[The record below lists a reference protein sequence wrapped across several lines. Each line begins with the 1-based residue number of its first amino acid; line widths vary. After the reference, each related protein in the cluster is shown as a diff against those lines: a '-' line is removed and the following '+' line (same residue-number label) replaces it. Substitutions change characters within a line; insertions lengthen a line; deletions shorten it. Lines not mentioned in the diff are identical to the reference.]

1 MNIAVDFRNAV
12 KYIKYYTRRYYSS
25 YRITRI
31 PIEHKNPL
39 NFKLLNEKLLEL
51 HEIESASRSRI
62 LETYEAIS
70 NSDVK
75 SVLDDFY
82 YTQLVKKTSNLS
94 LSLIPEDYAKIFNS
108 FRGFPRPNGD
118 CVHNLNLGV
127 QRLSKNFTT
136 KQIALILR
144 SYAHIKSRSLKT
156 ISELV
161 ETFNKKFE
169 ESEPWEQREVA
180 SALSSLNVPNQGP
193 INQFY
198 DRTVSNLPKHMKSM
212 DANHIAIFVNSFCS
226 RGVAHNEILHFIDM
240 NHKSIM
246 KGIDAKNLSLIVNSF
261 ARNNKLS
268 ENLMNAVSNKLSK
281 AIEENRQSEFYEKMN
296 VIDISL
302 IFNAFVKLEHY
313 DLKLMNKYI
322 PWLLDKIDNET
333 KTLSLVLLV
342 HSYAQSGIKSNDL
355 FSKIAHILVYRVSQL
370 NPQKLGLVSISY
382 AKVGYVP
389 PILFNRIADE
399 IIYRGTIGLKYSRYE
414 FDFKSLEQI
423 TQAFSRIGYKDRRI
437 FSVLTTL
444 LKSRFK
450 NNKEVMNGEMIASL
464 MVSISRNKT
473 EEFVPFITEV
483 LEKIDDTTTFSTMA
497 ISKVL
502 TSFNK
507 LGIKNSRLTRRF
519 LNETS
524 NRVNQFTPSAL
535 INAFKA
541 LAKMKCYDAHLVKE
555 TLKRCAIHL
564 TNLSTIDMANLVRSL
579 SDLSYRNVTFLK
591 KLSVCINYNLNNLTK
606 HQLHIIFN
614 GLALLRVSDT
624 DLMFKLVEKISAY
637 QHEFNEVERA
647 EIAMGIVYTITH
659 LECLNKEIGKMS
671 AILSTSTEPERELY
685 VIPDHLYNTLD
696 HMLVL
701 LDQKLDVATIFKLKT
716 IHLYL
721 KNMKPEKYKRMSKK
735 AVEILEKAN
744 SVEFSLAEYILTS
757 SSNHKQ
763 ISYYLNMMG
772 IVHKNEVQFGPYLI
786 DVVPESKEKIA
797 IEYDGPSHFYTET
810 LMRNIKSILKHEILT
825 SAGWKM
831 VHIPYQE
838 WAQLVDEKQKIV
850 YLNRIRLELVNIDGI
865 KWEKNTCFF

>member
-1 MNIAVDFRNAV
+1 MNIPVDFLNAV
-12 KYIKYYTRRYYSS
+12 KYIKYYTPRYYSS

-51 HEIESASRSRI
+51 HEIEAASRSRI
-62 LETYEAIS
+62 IETYEAIS

-108 FRGFPRPNGD
+108 FRGLPRPNGE
-118 CVHNLNLGV
+118 CVQNLNLGV
-127 QRLSKNFTT
+127 QRLSKNFAT

-169 ESEPWEQREVA
+169 ESELWEQREVA
-180 SALSSLNVPNQGP
+180 SALASLNVPNQGP
-193 INQFY
+193 IKQFY

-212 DANHIAIFVNSFCS
+212 NADHMAIFVNSFCS
-226 RGVAHNEILHFIDM
+226 RGVGHNEILHFIDM

-246 KGIDAKNLSLIVNSF
+246 KAISPKNLSLIVNSF

-268 ENLMNAVSNKLSK
+268 ENLMNAVSNMLSE
-281 AIEENRQSEFYEKMN
+281 AVEENRNSEFYKKMN

-302 IFNAFVKLEHY
+302 IFNAFVKLDHY
-313 DLKLMNKYI
+313 DLKMMNKYI
-322 PWLLDKIDNET
+322 PWLLDKINDET
-333 KTLSLVLLV
+333 KTLSLVLLA

-355 FSKIAHILVYRVSQL
+355 FSKIAHILVYRISHL
-370 NPQKLGLVSISY
+370 NPQKLGLVSLSY

-389 PILFNRIADE
+389 PMLFNRIADE
-399 IIYRGTIGLKYSRYE
+399 VIYRGTIGLKYSRYE

-423 TQAFSRIGYKDRRI
+423 TQAFSRIGYKDKRI

-450 NNKEVMNGEMIASL
+450 KSKEGMNGEMIASL

-473 EEFVPFITEV
+473 EEFVTFITQV
-483 LEKIDDTTTFSTMA
+483 LEKIDDSTTFSTMA

-507 LGIKNSRLTRRF
+507 LGIKNGRLARRF

-541 LAKMKCYDAHLVKE
+541 LAKMKCYDPHLVKE
-555 TLKRCAIHL
+555 TLKRCAINL
-564 TNLSTIDMANLVRSL
+564 TNLSTTDMANLVRSL
-579 SDLSYRNVTFLK
+579 SELSYRNVTFLK

-606 HQLHIIFN
+606 QQLHIIFN

-624 DLMFKLVEKISAY
+624 DLMFKLVENISAY
-637 QHEFNEVERA
+637 QHEFNEVETA

-659 LECLNKEIGKMS
+659 LECLNKEIWKAS
-671 AILSTSTEPERELY
+671 ATPTSMEGEREVY
-685 VIPDHLYNTLD
+685 VIPDHLYNALD
-696 HMLVL
+696 HMLAL

-716 IHLYL
+716 IYLYL
-721 KNMKPEKYKRMSKK
+721 KNLKPEKYKRMSKK
-735 AVEILEKAN
+735 AVEILEKAKA
-744 SVEFSLAEYILTS
+744 VEFSLAEYILTS
-757 SSNHKQ
+757 SANHKQ

-810 LMRNIKSILKHEILT
+810 LMRNIKSILKHEILK
-825 SAGWKM
+825 SAGWKV

-838 WAQLVDEKQKIV
+838 WAQLVHEKQKIV
-850 YLNRIRLELVNIDGI
+850 YLNRIRLELASINRI
-865 KWEKNTCFF
+865 K

>member
-1 MNIAVDFRNAV
+1 M
-12 KYIKYYTRRYYSS
+12 
-25 YRITRI
+25 
-31 PIEHKNPL
+31 IEQ
-39 NFKLLNEKLLEL
+39 KLLEL

-70 NSDVK
+70 DSDVK

-82 YTQLVKKTSNLS
+82 YTQLVKKTSNLA

-108 FRGFPRPNGD
+108 FRGLPRPNGE
-118 CVHNLNLGV
+118 CVQNLNQGV
-127 QRLSKNFTT
+127 QRLAKNFTT
-136 KQIALILR
+136 KQIAQILR

-169 ESEPWEQREVA
+169 ESELWERREVA
-180 SALSSLNVPNQGP
+180 SALASLNVPNEGP
-193 INQFY
+193 IRQFY
-198 DRTVSNLPKHMKSM
+198 DSTVSNLQKHMKSM
-212 DANHIAIFVNSFCS
+212 DANDIGVFVNAFCS
-226 RGVAHNEILHFIDM
+226 RGVGHNEILHFIDM
-240 NHKSIM
+240 NNKSIVR
-246 KGIDAKNLSLIVNSF
+246 GINAKNLSLIVNSF

-268 ENLMNAVSNKLSK
+268 ENLMNAVSKKLSE
-281 AIEENRQSEFYEKMN
+281 ALEENGKYEFSEKMN
-296 VIDISL
+296 LIDVSL
-302 IFNAFVKLEHY
+302 IFNSFVKLEYY

-322 PWLLDKIDNET
+322 PWLLNKMDNET
-333 KTLSLVLLV
+333 KTLSLVLLA

-370 NPQKLGLVSISY
+370 NPQKLGLVSLSY
-382 AKVGYVP
+382 AKVGYAP

-399 IIYRGTIGLKYSRYE
+399 VIYRGTIGLKYSRYE

-423 TQAFSRIGYKDRRI
+423 TQAFSRIGYKDKRI

-450 NNKEVMNGEMIASL
+450 NDKEGMNGEMIASL
-464 MVSISRNKT
+464 MVSIARNKT
-473 EEFVPFITEV
+473 EGFVPFITEV
-483 LEKIDDTTTFSTMA
+483 LEKMDDTTTFSTLA

-507 LGIKNSRLTRRF
+507 LGIKNSRLTRKF
-519 LNETS
+519 LKETS
-524 NRVNQFTPSAL
+524 DRVNQFTPSAL

-564 TNLSTIDMANLVRSL
+564 TNLSTIDMASVARAL
-579 SDLSYRNVTFLK
+579 SELSYRNVTFLK
-591 KLSVCINYNLNNLTK
+591 KLAVCINYNLNALTK
-606 HQLHIIFN
+606 QQLHIIFSS
-614 GLALLRVSDT
+614 LAQLRVSDT
-624 DLMFKLVEKISAY
+624 DLMFKLVEKISAH
-637 QHEFNEVERA
+637 QHEFNEVEVA
-647 EIAMGIVYTITH
+647 EIAIGIVYTITH
-659 LECLNKEIGKMS
+659 LECLNKEIEKSLAMS
-671 AILSTSTEPERELY
+671 PTSKEGERGLY
-685 VIPDHLYNTLD
+685 VIPDHVYNTLD
-696 HMLVL
+696 HL
-701 LDQKLDVATIFKLKT
+701 LALLGNKLDVATIFKLKT
-716 IHLYL
+716 VHLYL
-721 KNMKPEKYKRMSKK
+721 KNMKPENYKKMSKK
-735 AVEILEKAN
+735 AVEILEKAHA
-744 SVEFSLAEYILTS
+744 VEFSLAEYILTS

-786 DVVPESKEKIA
+786 DVVPESKEKVA

-825 SAGWKM
+825 SAGWKV

-838 WAQLVDEKQKIV
+838 WAQLVDDKQKIV
-850 YLNRIRLELVNIDGI
+850 YLNRIRKAVLSPQTMKQSDVYGVE
-865 KWEKNTCFF
+865 C